1 MPPVPFKV
9 PAWADPNNASVLDS
23 PLQKAARTLGGMFGA
38 ADPQAQV
45 MAIATPIETPVG
57 WKGVIP
63 DTVSDI
69 GKYQGGHTPPM
80 KGSGAPIHDLTDGIY
95 PHDVYGPEGPRIYGQ
110 GTAFDMG
117 GRGGNMDRSLFAQF
131 RALRGKPDAMVKIYR
146 AVPKDAP
153 VTHIQHGD
161 WVSPSRAYAVGHGES
176 SLRGNYKILEGEVP
190 AKTLFTNG
198 DSPYEFGIDLSVLP
212 EKKP

>member
-45 MAIATPIETPVG
+45 MSLATPIEVPVG

-69 GKYQGGHTPPM
+69 AKYQGSHTPPM
-80 KGSGAPIHDLTDGIY
+80 KGSGAPLHDLTGGGTIY
-95 PHDVYGPEGPRIYGQ
+95 PDDVYGAMGSRYYGT
-110 GTAFDMG
+110 GARDDAT
-117 GRGGNMDRSLFAQF
+117 LFARF
-131 RALRGKPDAMVKIYR
+131 RALRNKPDEMVTIYR
-146 AVPKDAP
+146 AVPKEAP
-153 VTHIQHGD
+153 VGPIRHGD
-161 WVSPSRAYAVGHGES
+161 WVTIDRRYAMEHGES
-176 SLRGNYKILEGEVP
+176 ALKGHYRIQEGKVP

>member
-1 MPPVPFKV
+1 
-9 PAWADPNNASVLDS
+9 
-23 PLQKAARTLGGMFGA
+23 
-38 ADPQAQV
+38 
-45 MAIATPIETPVG
+45 
-57 WKGVIP
+57 
-63 DTVSDI
+63 
-69 GKYQGGHTPPM
+69 
-80 KGSGAPIHDLTDGIY
+80 
-95 PHDVYGPEGPRIYGQ
+95 
-110 GTAFDMG
+110 
-117 GRGGNMDRSLFAQF
+117 
-131 RALRGKPDAMVKIYR
+131 LRGKPDAMVKIYR